1 MYNKVPRVLAYVRDK
16 ENRILN
22 IKIASVMINILDWFY
37 ALRDKTKPFS
47 VREIIGNRLALT
59 APDYTRLYLGM
70 EEVEKIT
77 DANVLLRLGNVE
89 CL

>member
-1 MYNKVPRVLAYVRDK
+1 M
-16 ENRILN
+16 
-22 IKIASVMINILDWFY
+22 KINLLDWVY
-37 ALRDKTKPFS
+37 TLRDKTKPFS

-70 EEVEKIT
+70 EEAEKII
-77 DANVLLRLGNVE
+77 DANVLLHLGNLE

>member
-1 MYNKVPRVLAYVRDK
+1 M
-16 ENRILN
+16 I
-22 IKIASVMINILDWFY
+22 INILDWVY
-37 ALRDKTKPFS
+37 ALGDKTKSFS
-47 VREIIGNRLALT
+47 VREIIGNRLALS

-77 DANVLLRLGNVE
+77 DANVLLRLGKVE

>member
-1 MYNKVPRVLAYVRDK
+1 
-16 ENRILN
+16 
-22 IKIASVMINILDWFY
+22 MINLLDWVY
-37 ALRDKTKPFS
+37 TLGNKTKPFS

-59 APDYTRLYLGM
+59 ALDYTRLYLGK
-70 EEVEKIT
+70 EEVEEIT

>member
-1 MYNKVPRVLAYVRDK
+1 M
-16 ENRILN
+16 
-22 IKIASVMINILDWFY
+22 KINLLDWVY
-37 ALRDKTKPFS
+37 TLGDKTKPFS

-59 APDYTRLYLGM
+59 APDYTCLYLGK
-70 EEVEKIT
+70 EEVEEIT

>member
-1 MYNKVPRVLAYVRDK
+1 
-16 ENRILN
+16 
-22 IKIASVMINILDWFY
+22 MINLLDWVY
-37 ALRDKTKPFS
+37 TLGDKTKPFS
-47 VREIIGNRLALT
+47 VREIIGNRLTLT
-59 APDYTRLYLGM
+59 ASDYTRLYLGM

>member
-1 MYNKVPRVLAYVRDK
+1 M
-16 ENRILN
+16 
-22 IKIASVMINILDWFY
+22 KINLLDWVY
-37 ALRDKTKPFS
+37 TLGDKTKPFS

-59 APDYTRLYLGM
+59 ASDYTRLYLGM

-77 DANVLLRLGNVE
+77 DVNVLLHLGNLE

>member
-1 MYNKVPRVLAYVRDK
+1 MK
-16 ENRILN
+16 LN
-22 IKIASVMINILDWFY
+22 HKNQQNMINLLDWVY
-37 ALRDKTKPFS
+37 TLGDKTKPFS

-59 APDYTRLYLGM
+59 ASDYTRLYLGM

-77 DANVLLRLGNVE
+77 DVNVLLHLGNLE

>member
-1 MYNKVPRVLAYVRDK
+1 MRDNENDLKIDYNM
-16 ENRILN
+16 N
-22 IKIASVMINILDWFY
+22 ISLLDWVY
-37 ALRDKTKPFS
+37 PRKDKSKPFS
-47 VREIIGNRLALT
+47 VREIIGNRLALS

>member
-1 MYNKVPRVLAYVRDK
+1 M
-16 ENRILN
+16 
-22 IKIASVMINILDWFY
+22 KINLLDWVY
-37 ALRDKTKPFS
+37 TLGDKTKPFS

-77 DANVLLRLGNVE
+77 DVNVLLHLGNLE

>member
-1 MYNKVPRVLAYVRDK
+1 M
-16 ENRILN
+16 
-22 IKIASVMINILDWFY
+22 KINLLDWVY
-37 ALRDKTKPFS
+37 TLVDKTKPFS

-59 APDYTRLYLGM
+59 APDYTRLYLEK
-70 EEVEKIT
+70 EEVEVIT

>member
-1 MYNKVPRVLAYVRDK
+1 M
-16 ENRILN
+16 
-22 IKIASVMINILDWFY
+22 KINLLDWVY
-37 ALRDKTKPFS
+37 TLGDKTKPFS

-70 EEVEKIT
+70 EEAEKDYRCKCAI
-77 DANVLLRLGNVE
+77 AFRYLE

>member
-1 MYNKVPRVLAYVRDK
+1 M
-16 ENRILN
+16 
-22 IKIASVMINILDWFY
+22 KINLLDWVY

-59 APDYTRLYLGM
+59 APDYTRLYLGK

-77 DANVLLRLGNVE
+77 DANVLLHLVIWNVYKKVAVMF
-89 CL
+89 

>member
-1 MYNKVPRVLAYVRDK
+1 M
-16 ENRILN
+16 
-22 IKIASVMINILDWFY
+22 KINLLDWVY
-37 ALRDKTKPFS
+37 TLVDKTKPFS

-70 EEVEKIT
+70 EEVKKIT
-77 DANVLLRLGNVE
+77 DANVLLHLDNFK

>member
-1 MYNKVPRVLAYVRDK
+1 MK
-16 ENRILN
+16 LN
-22 IKIASVMINILDWFY
+22 HKNQQNMINLLDWVY
-37 ALRDKTKPFS
+37 TLGDKTKPFS

-77 DANVLLRLGNVE
+77 DANVLLHLVIWNVYKKVAVMF
-89 CL
+89 

>member
-1 MYNKVPRVLAYVRDK
+1 M
-16 ENRILN
+16 
-22 IKIASVMINILDWFY
+22 KINLLDWVY
-37 ALRDKTKPFS
+37 TLGDKTKPFS

-77 DANVLLRLGNVE
+77 DANVLL
-89 CL
+89 

>member
-1 MYNKVPRVLAYVRDK
+1 M
-16 ENRILN
+16 
-22 IKIASVMINILDWFY
+22 KINLLDWVY
-37 ALRDKTKPFS
+37 PRQDKTKPFS
-47 VREIIGNRLALT
+47 VMEIIGNRVALT

-89 CL
+89 YL